1 MSSRHLKIPLS
12 HLASEE
18 GDKTVWE
25 EVERRSNAG
34 CCTEV
39 QLGGGD
45 IFEPCLGE
53 SECPLWVSD
62 VLGGSQL
69 RIPFFPYSHGKTLHT
84 DGRVNEGV

>member
-1 MSSRHLKIPLS
+1 MPLS

-18 GDKTVWE
+18 GGKTVWE

-39 QLGGGD
+39 QLGGE
-45 IFEPCLGE
+45 IYLNLAWENLNVL
-53 SECPLWVSD
+53 LWVSD

>member
-1 MSSRHLKIPLS
+1 MPLS

-53 SECPLWVSD
+53 SECPFVGFRCSWWFTAKD
-62 VLGGSQL
+62 TVLSIHPWKDL
-69 RIPFFPYSHGKTLHT
+69 AY
-84 DGRVNEGV
+84 